1 MKAAGKRKALYIS
14 DEKEEVAAV
23 GVKVESTE
31 AQATSVTNSM
41 SAEELAAVA
50 VAVGVPVEQLAKC
63 SGWAHMNAARIADV
77 IKEIMHMTPAER
89 KTRLSCFIAETHM
102 DKQMQMQCQK
112 KLFECNSKMLEIFEL
127 PEEYNEQ
134 RVKDFEA
141 LLESM
146 QTYTVGVA
154 KVFGNN
160 PAFVDYVAR
169 KQLAVDDPV
178 SAELRAVAV
187 AVGVPA
193 KQLSKCSGS
202 AQAYAA
208 LFAKF
213 INDFCIR
220 VPNATPEENISRMQ
234 KFVQAHTAFTE
245 QNDMDNQTLDTC
257 MKTLLCC

>member
-112 KLFECNSKMLEIFEL
+112 KLFECDMFEIC
-127 PEEYNEQ
+127 
-134 RVKDFEA
+134 VKDFEA
-141 LLESM
+141 FLEGN
-146 QTYTVGVA
+146 QTYNVGVA
-154 KVFGNN
+154 KRFGNN
-160 PAFVDYVAR
+160 PAFADYVAR

-193 KQLSKCSGS
+193 EQLSKCSGW

-257 MKTLLCC
+257 RKTLLCC